1 VTPKTGDGINPA
13 VNTVPGQ
20 VVAAVRHPAI
30 GVGLIFNR
38 GLQLR
43 ADNMTVIAKTL
54 LVTHIADTG
63 TPTRHVAVLVR
74 KVNGVVVPLKDNAV
88 VLSLMAFRAQFVS
101 AHLVG
106 VRQRN
111 GIPLLKNGA
120 GEKDIEAK
128 TQPRTEGTYSL
139 HGYPFSLK
147 NKQVSEK
154 HCGSLRLL

>member
-1 VTPKTGDGINPA
+1 MTPKARDGINPA
-13 VNTVPGQ
+13 VNAVPGQ
-20 VVAAVRHPAI
+20 VVAAVGHPAV

-38 GLQLR
+38 GLQLS
-43 ADNMTVIAKTL
+43 AGNMTVIAKTL
-54 LVTHIADTG
+54 LVAHIADPG
-63 TPTRHVAVLVR
+63 TPARHVAVLVR

-88 VLSLMAFRAQFVS
+88 VLSLMTFCAQVVS

-106 VRQRN
+106 VHQRN

-139 HGYPFSLK
+139 HGYSLSLK

-154 HCGSLRLL
+154 HCGSLSLL